1 MYAITALI
9 CNMSTEG
16 LQVKSEAALK
26 DTVTVIKLIFTPI
39 NSMIVL
45 ASLGNIF
52 GKVKDQVIDTS
63 KAGMRII
70 ILLVVFV
77 LLLVFEVSYIGD
89 FITGLLG

>member
-1 MYAITALI
+1 MYMVTAFI
-9 CNMSTEG
+9 CNMNINKIN
-16 LQVKSEAALK
+16 VINEAALK
-26 DTVTVIKLIFTPI
+26 DTLTVMELIFTPI

-63 KAGMRII
+63 KAGKRLL
-70 ILLVVFV
+70 ILLIVIA
-77 LLLVFEVSYIGD
+77 LLFIFEANYIGD